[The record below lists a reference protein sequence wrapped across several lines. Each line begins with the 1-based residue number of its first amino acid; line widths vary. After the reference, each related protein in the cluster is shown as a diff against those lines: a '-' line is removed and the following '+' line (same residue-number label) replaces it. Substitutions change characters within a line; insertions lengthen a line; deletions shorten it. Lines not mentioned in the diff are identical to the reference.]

1 MIPARNRIDL
11 KSHHEKRDMLNIN
24 KMPPVFHWTL
34 LLIILLGWGAVSGD
48 TDVQGTDPRVL
59 EVLAEIEKEQ
69 ETISTLQTDFVQQK
83 KLAVFDQELIIKGS
97 ISLQKPGRL
106 AWRVLEPMKYNMVIE
121 EKMLRQWDESSNQV
135 QTVSLSSNPMF
146 GAMIQQMNEW
156 FSGKYTAML
165 DQYHISLTSESPVA
179 LQFTPRET
187 DAMFKVIEKVN
198 IEFSDDKKQIHQ
210 ISILDKT
217 GDQTT
222 LTFVNPR
229 INGELDPDVWKVQP

>member
-1 MIPARNRIDL
+1 M
-11 KSHHEKRDMLNIN
+11 KRDMLNIK
-24 KMPPVFHWTL
+24 KMTPVFPWTL
-34 LLIILLGWGAVSGD
+34 LLIIILGWGAVSAD
-48 TDVQGTDPRVL
+48 TDMQKTSPRVL
-59 EVLAEIEKEQ
+59 AVLAEIEKEQ
-69 ETISTLQTDFVQQK
+69 ETISTLQTDFIQQK

-121 EKMLRQWDESSNQV
+121 EKTLRQWDESSNQV
-135 QTVSLSSNPMF
+135 QTISLSDNPMF
-146 GAMIQQMNEW
+146 GAMIHQMNEW
-156 FSGKYTAML
+156 FSGKYSSMV

-179 LQFTPRET
+179 LQFSPRET
-187 DAMFKVIEKVN
+187 DSMFKVIEKVD
-198 IEFSDDKKQIHQ
+198 IEFSDDRKQIHQ

-222 LTFVNPR
+222 LIFVNPR